1 MPTGRLTLGT
11 SRADT
16 ATSSRRYILWLLAV
30 LGILWFANLDYRH
43 LAQPDEGRYAEIP
56 REMLASGDWLTPR
69 LNGLKYFEKPAL
81 HYWATAAAFKLF
93 GEHEWSARL
102 WNALTGFL
110 GIVLV
115 CFTGLRVFGARAGL
129 YAGLVLGSSLLY
141 VLAGHIITL
150 DMGVTFFM
158 TLGLSGFL
166 LAQQPAISARE
177 NRLWMH
183 VAWAALALAV
193 LSKGL
198 IGLVLPGTTLII
210 YTLIERDWALW
221 KRLHLVSGLVLFVA
235 ISAPWFVAVTLANPE
250 FFGFFFIY
258 EHFGR
263 FLDMTHGRYQP
274 WWYFVPIL
282 FAGTLPWPTLMLDT
296 LARAWKRDGA
306 DRHAF
311 HPSRF
316 LLVWI
321 AVIYTFFTLSNSKLP
336 FYILPVFPAL
346 ALLIG
351 QRLTRISTNML
362 FWHSTSTM
370 LLAAAGLA
378 FAPWVAR
385 LGSLETPQALFAAYV
400 PWITAAAAIW
410 LLGMLGSFYLFQRKS
425 VRHGIIVIA
434 VSSLVATQLLESGF
448 EALSPSY
455 SAYRVAGQIKPYLK
469 PGGQFYSVG
478 MYDQTLPFYLKRT
491 FTLVSFHS
499 ELDFGIAQ
507 EPQKYLPNV
516 AAFKQAWLAQPY
528 ALAIMPPDIYRQ
540 MEQDGLP
547 MRVIAQ
553 DTRRIVVTTL

>member
-1 MPTGRLTLGT
+1 M
-11 SRADT
+11 ADT
-16 ATSSRRYILWLLAV
+16 TAASRRYILWLLAV
-30 LGILWFANLDYRH
+30 MAILWFANLDYRH

-81 HYWATAAAFKLF
+81 QYWATAAAFRLF

-115 CFTGLRVFGARAGL
+115 CFTGRRVFGARAGL

-158 TLGLSGFL
+158 TLGLAGFL
-166 LAQQPAISARE
+166 LAQQPAASARE

-198 IGLVLPGTTLII
+198 IGVVLPGATLVI
-210 YTLIERDWALW
+210 YTLIQRDWALW
-221 KRLHLVSGLVLFVA
+221 KRLHLASGLVLFVA

-263 FLDMTHGRYQP
+263 FLDMAHGRYQP

-282 FAGTLPWPTLMLDT
+282 LVGALPWPTLMLDT
-296 LARAWKRDGA
+296 LARAWTRDHA
-306 DRHAF
+306 DKNAF
-311 HPSRF
+311 QPSRF

-321 AVIYTFFTLSNSKLP
+321 AVIYLFFTLSNSKLP
-336 FYILPVFPAL
+336 FYILPIFPAL
-346 ALLIG
+346 ALLMG
-351 QRLTRISTNML
+351 QRLTRISGNTL
-362 FWHSTSTM
+362 FWHITPTV

-385 LGSLETPQALFAAYV
+385 LGSPETPQALFAAYA
-400 PWITAAAAIW
+400 PWISAAAAVW
-410 LLGMLGSFYLFQRKS
+410 LLGMLVSLYLFQLES
-425 VRHGIIVIA
+425 VRRGITAIA
-434 VSSLVATQLLESGF
+434 VSSLVAAQLLNSGF

-455 SAYRVAGQIKPYLK
+455 SAYRIAEQVKPYVK
-469 PGGQFYSVG
+469 PGSPFYSIG

-491 FTLVSFHS
+491 FTLVGYQG

-507 EPQKYLPNV
+507 EPQKYLPDV
-516 AAFKQAWLAQPY
+516 AAFKQAWLAQSY
-528 ALAIMPPDIYRQ
+528 ALAIMPPGVYRQ
-540 MEQDGLP
+540 IEQDGLP
-547 MRVIAQ
+547 MRLIAQ
-553 DTRRIVVTTL
+553 DTRRVVVTTP